1 MPSAGIGGKSMPSAG
16 IGGKSL
22 PRVGGRHQVGH
33 YTATKGKS
41 DEKKSANP
49 NIIGFADYYFQLR

>member
-1 MPSAGIGGKSMPSAG
+1 MPSAG